1 MSEKK
6 DLLFITFLTLVQSSV
21 SSAATKGYCDSP
33 NLPNGQADG
42 KGDSSSWTGSFSC
55 MSGFTLVGNT
65 ALKCRNGQWSGSFP
79 HCVVLDG
86 CDPDDLPQI
95 KNGRRFSY
103 KTSRYR
109 GGVYKYSCH
118 KGFARVGHAL
128 VWCDGGKWSSSESDA
143 PVCAK
148 TGCNTDLVS
157 RIHNGHTVVEEEGA
171 IVRFHCKE
179 GSKLE
184 GPKRIHCDGEKW
196 SDNPPHCLSPAS
208 RPSLAIEV
216 AGNIAPNIAVG
227 DLITIVCNAKGGNPS
242 PALSLYLNHT
252 EVGEPRYTQNTHS
265 FQASAK
271 DNSAS
276 VMCSAIN
283 SQTISP
289 ITSEIFLNILF
300 GPTSVLITPSS
311 ESACLHAK
319 AQVCQEPGEETRL
332 TCQSSPSNPPAIL
345 HWAVMDARDGKDL
358 IDINDPVTDTSW
370 DDFGWVTSSTIQL
383 KHIQDQSYVRVQC
396 TATNTALQRKVKD
409 VIMVEMSSP
418 PDSVRISH
426 HPEHP
431 NPGETVSLKC
441 VASPSV
447 PAADLRWI
455 LISKGEQEEHKPEE
469 EIEMIGGGWQATSVL
484 KFEAR
489 EHGEVVVECIA
500 SHQGLVDDTVAHVRV
515 IEIGQGK
522 KMAKDRELDRKEN
535 TNENRINE
543 DLSAQEKSTN
553 TNSMTKSQS
562 LAPES
567 FSELEELI
575 ETKPVIEERPEE
587 ITNEP
592 SAVKDSKSVN
602 GSIKKSFK
610 YILLIICLVLLF

>member
-1 MSEKK
+1 
-6 DLLFITFLTLVQSSV
+6 
-21 SSAATKGYCDSP
+21 
-33 NLPNGQADG
+33 
-42 KGDSSSWTGSFSC
+42 

-86 CDPDDLPQI
+86 CDPDDLPRI

-118 KGFARVGHAL
+118 KGFTRVGHTL
-128 VWCDGGKWSSSESDA
+128 VWCDDGKWSSSESDA

-148 TGCNTDLVS
+148 SGCNTDLVS

-196 SDNPPHCLSPAS
+196 SDNPPHCL
-208 RPSLAIEV
+208 I
-216 AGNIAPNIAVG
+216 
-227 DLITIVCNAKGGNPS
+227 
-242 PALSLYLNHT
+242 
-252 EVGEPRYTQNTHS
+252 
-265 FQASAK
+265 
-271 DNSAS
+271 
-276 VMCSAIN
+276 
-283 SQTISP
+283 
-289 ITSEIFLNILF
+289 

-311 ESACLHAK
+311 ESPCLHAK

-345 HWAVMDARDGKDL
+345 HWAVVDARDGKDL

-383 KHIQDQSYVRVQC
+383 KHIPDQSYVRVQC

-426 HPEHP
+426 YPEHP
-431 NPGETVSLKC
+431 NPGETVSIKC

-455 LISKGEQEEHKPEE
+455 LIRKGEQEEHKPEE
-469 EIEMIGGGWQATSVL
+469 EIENIGGGWQATSVL

-515 IEIGQGK
+515 IKIGQGK
-522 KMAKDRELDRKEN
+522 KMENDRELSTKEN

-543 DLSAQEKSTN
+543 ELSAQEKSTS
-553 TNSMTKSQS
+553 TNSMKKTISI
-562 LAPES
+562 APES
-567 FSELEELI
+567 SSELEELI
-575 ETKPVIEERPEE
+575 ETESVIEIQRPEE

-602 GSIKKSFK
+602 GSIKQSFT
-610 YILLIICLVLLF
+610 YISLIICLVLLL